1 METGSDNCIAP
12 LFENKIY
19 TQMGNGYPDRA
30 IKKALKSTSLKP
42 WQRIAIA
49 RGERR
54 IQKRQ
59 RSARIAVQSALIS
72 MSSAIQIA
80 TINNYPSSSGEQ
92 KALRIAEAT
101 INAVQLLSNI
111 HNQI

>member
-1 METGSDNCIAP
+1 MKTSH
-12 LFENKIY
+12 
-19 TQMGNGYPDRA
+19 RA

-59 RSARIAVQSALIS
+59 RSARIAVQSALIAVN
-72 MSSAIQIA
+72 SAFQIA
-80 TINNYPSSSGEQ
+80 VISSYPGSSKEQ
-92 KALRIAEAT
+92 KALRIEEMT
-101 INAVQLLSNI
+101 INVAQWLSNI